1 MKNKLKPRRS
11 DNFYE
16 TFDFMLSSPIPSQG
30 YTRWDSSKPN
40 EFKLFNN
47 NKWEIIKLKDKNE
60 KL

>member
-1 MKNKLKPRRS
+1 MKNKLKPKRS

-16 TFDFMLSSPIPSQG
+16 IFDFTLSSPIPKQG
-30 YTRWDSSKPN
+30 YTRWDFSKPN

-60 KL
+60 K

>member
-1 MKNKLKPRRS
+1 MKNKLKSKRS

-16 TFDFMLSSPIPSQG
+16 TFDYILSIPSQG

-60 KL
+60 K